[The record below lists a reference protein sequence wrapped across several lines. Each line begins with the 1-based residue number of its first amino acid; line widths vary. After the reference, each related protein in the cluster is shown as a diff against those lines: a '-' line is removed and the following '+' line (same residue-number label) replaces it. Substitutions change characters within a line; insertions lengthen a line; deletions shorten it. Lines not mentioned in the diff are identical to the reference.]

1 MVEGKG
7 QAMEITGDLDRYMAE
22 ILRLEIRQLARRFGL
37 DIGEYRIET
46 ASKDSGQPE

>member
-1 MVEGKG
+1 MADSRG

-46 ASKDSGQPE
+46 APKDSVQPE